1 MNVTVFGSA
10 QPRPGDPAYEEALCL
25 GRLLALEGHTVLT
38 GGYMGTMEAVSR
50 GAVEAGGHAIG
61 VTCQEIENWRKTRA
75 NPWVRE
81 EWHTQTLYERIDR
94 IIEGSDAALAL
105 NGGPG
110 TLTEISLMWNRMTIQ
125 ATHLRPLILIGPA
138 WKKTFETLFN
148 SLDSFVAIRD
158 RDFLSFAQDVEHAVH
173 MLTKPGI

>member
-1 MNVTVFGSA
+1 MKVTVFGSA

-25 GRLLALEGHTVLT
+25 GRLLAEEGHTVLT

-61 VTCQEIENWRKTRA
+61 VTCREIESWRKTGA

-81 EWHTQTLYERIDR
+81 EWHTQTLTERIDR
-94 IIEGSDAALAL
+94 MIEGCDAAFAL

-110 TLTEISLMWNRMTIQ
+110 TLTEVSLMWNRMTIH
-125 ATHLRPLILIGPA
+125 ATRQRVLVLIGPRWQQA
-138 WKKTFETLFN
+138 FSGMF
-148 SLDSFVAIRD
+148 SALDSFIALQD
-158 RDFLSFAQDVEHAVH
+158 RSLLSFAADVESAVR
-173 MLTKPGI
+173 MLPQP